1 MGWYLVA
8 FKKYAVFS
16 GRSSRKEFW
25 YFVMGN
31 MMVNLLL
38 SLLFFVQSFLSKS
51 LITLDQLM
59 IVVLVFNFLI
69 LSPTIG
75 VSIRRLHDINR
86 SGWFIFL
93 NVIPVFGT
101 LLLIFLLSL
110 EGSIGDNR
118 FGEDPS
124 WITSR
129 SAPITI

>member
-16 GRSSRKEFW
+16 GRSCRKEFW
-25 YFVMGN
+25 CFVMSN
-31 MMVNLLL
+31 MMLNLLL
-38 SLLFFVQSFLSKS
+38 ALLFFLHSFLSRS
-51 LITLDQLM
+51 LFTVDQF
-59 IVVLVFNFLI
+59 IVVVLAFNL
-69 LSPTIG
+69 LTLLPTIG

-86 SGWFIFL
+86 SGWFILL
-93 NVIPVFGT
+93 NAIPVFGT

-124 WITSR
+124 WVTSR
-129 SAPITI
+129 SSPITI